1 MLRYEITCFVFAQW
15 FYLAKEIQKCGM
27 SVFIGPIVL
36 IMETVKNA
44 CKVTAGYIVGFGYY
58 FDSLC
63 FSCLIVLYV
72 KIKQQKK
79 FLCNAYLL

>member
-36 IMETVKNA
+36 IMENDLKMPAKSQQGTLLVSA
-44 CKVTAGYIVGFGYY
+44 IILTAYV
-58 FDSLC
+58 SL
-63 FSCLIVLYV
+63 V
-72 KIKQQKK
+72 
-79 FLCNAYLL
+79 